1 MLAAKRIAIN
11 GYGRIGRAILR
22 AIVERGLENQ
32 LQIVAINDLGIAESV
47 VYETRYDSVHGIFPA
62 TVEATDQGM
71 QVVTDQGMTNI
82 DLLQVADADTLP
94 WADLGIDLVLECSGN
109 MSDRKRAQQH
119 LNAGASKVLIGA
131 AAGTE
136 VDITVVYGINHDQLK
151 PWHRIVSNASCTTNC
166 MAPVLKPINDTI
178 GIEDGLITT
187 IHAYT
192 NGQVPWLF

>member
-82 DLLQVADADTLP
+82 NLLQVADADTLP

-119 LNAGASKVLIGA
+119 LNAGASKVLIGDDSMPRFKLIMID
-131 AAGTE
+131 T
-136 VDITVVYGINHDQLK
+136 INHRNIHL
-151 PWHRIVSNASCTTNC
+151 RARSSSNQNLARTC
-166 MAPVLKPINDTI
+166 V
-178 GIEDGLITT
+178 
-187 IHAYT
+187 
-192 NGQVPWLF
+192 